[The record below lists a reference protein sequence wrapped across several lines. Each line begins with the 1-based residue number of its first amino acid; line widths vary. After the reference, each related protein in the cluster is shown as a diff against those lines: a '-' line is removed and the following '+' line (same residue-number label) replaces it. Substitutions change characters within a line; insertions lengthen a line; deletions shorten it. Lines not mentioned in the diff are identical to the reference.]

1 YPCVT
6 ANQVFSFLSFA
17 EALYELFSAC
27 NYTRKIIVFVK
38 GLDFCGGRYDTPRH
52 PLY

>member
-1 YPCVT
+1 M
-6 ANQVFSFLSFA
+6 
-17 EALYELFSAC
+17 YENNYGDVDAG

-52 PLY
+52 PLF